1 MNKIQAG
8 RGSLE
13 TRQQRKRE
21 TSKIILF
28 YEPLINIP
36 QKYNR
41 PICRRHLCSFSI
53 EEIWSSKLQEM
64 ASSRVL
70 NLTRA
75 HRLALL
81 SSRRWLSSS
90 ALVEVNPGEV
100 GMISGIPEQHLRRRV
115 SLCFVYYFALLVYLD
130 YLFFIDICISDLVIC
145 WLWRIYKESNRIHVE
160 EKKNYSMNRIHE
172 SLLLGTCN
180 WKKGRRL

>member
-1 MNKIQAG
+1 
-8 RGSLE
+8 
-13 TRQQRKRE
+13 
-21 TSKIILF
+21 
-28 YEPLINIP
+28 
-36 QKYNR
+36 
-41 PICRRHLCSFSI
+41 
-53 EEIWSSKLQEM
+53 M

-160 EKKNYSMNRIHE
+160 EKKKLLNESNSRISAIGNLQLE
-172 SLLLGTCN
+172 ERKTIIAVDISGVVISVS
-180 WKKGRRL
+180 

>member
-1 MNKIQAG
+1 
-8 RGSLE
+8 
-13 TRQQRKRE
+13 
-21 TSKIILF
+21 
-28 YEPLINIP
+28 
-36 QKYNR
+36 
-41 PICRRHLCSFSI
+41 
-53 EEIWSSKLQEM
+53 M

-145 WLWRIYKESNRIHVE
+145 WLWRIHKESNRIHVE
-160 EKKNYSMNRIHE
+160 EKKKLLNESNSRISAIGNLQLE
-172 SLLLGTCN
+172 ERKTIIAVDISGVVISVS
-180 WKKGRRL
+180 